1 MACSCSDLFSS
12 TLHSYELQWDYILSP
27 SSSTT
32 CSSEANIVCVF
43 RREGDSDQE
52 VYGLSD
58 DLPEEG
64 WLLPHITE
72 GLALLGGVPW

>member
-1 MACSCSDLFSS
+1 M
-12 TLHSYELQWDYILSP
+12 
-27 SSSTT
+27 
-32 CSSEANIVCVF
+32 CVF

-58 DLPEEG
+58 DLPKEG